1 MYPFQQ
7 IGIGLNRLKNN
18 YCNIYKII
26 CNKGVDSNQFGLSN
40 CLTILSNDFGEVF
53 FNLCKSFADKLKKAT
68 SLAEIIPEQNNKTTI
83 AIASIITTFVSKLH

>member
-1 MYPFQQ
+1 A
-7 IGIGLNRLKNN
+7 IRI
-18 YCNIYKII
+18 
-26 CNKGVDSNQFGLSN
+26 VDSNQFGLSN

-83 AIASIITTFVSKLH
+83 AIASIITTFVSKAALSKIIEFINGSGSKVV